1 MSAYSSQRLFG
12 KPLTLY
18 TTPGQQGQ
26 DPWHQLTEHREKT
39 SRELE
44 ESQVAL
50 ENLARHMSLHH
61 PVPFLPVGS
70 RSQGEEVAKLPC
82 IMMPPALHGGRF
94 FNRDDVIKKIEA
106 SFGRQEETFRSV
118 ALHGIGGIGKTAV
131 ARRYIGNKRK
141 KGEVDAVL
149 WIDAEKES
157 SIKAS
162 FTTIGKSLELP
173 NINEENPDANQFI
186 VMGWLQR
193 TSTSN
198 PVSYRHPRFAE
209 SIVRYEPLC

>member
-18 TTPGQQGQ
+18 TGPGQQGQ

-39 SRELE
+39 SQELK
-44 ESQVAL
+44 ESQDRL
-50 ENLARHMSLHH
+50 EDLARHMSLHH
-61 PVPFLPVGS
+61 PVP
-70 RSQGEEVAKLPC
+70 QGEEVAKLPC

-94 FNRDDVIKKIEA
+94 FNRDEIIDKIEA
-106 SFGRQEETFRSV
+106 SFGRQDQTFRSV
-118 ALHGIGGIGKTAV
+118 ALYGMGGVGKTAV
-131 ARRYIGNKRK
+131 VRKYIDNKSK
-141 KGEVDAVL
+141 EGEVQAVL

-162 FTTIGKSLELP
+162 FTTIGQSLELP

-186 VMGWLQR
+186 VMGWLRR
-193 TSTSN
+193 TSTSH
-198 PVSYRHPRFAE
+198 PVSYPRPSFAE
-209 SIVRYEPLC
+209 TVVRCEPLC